1 MTRITIIGKGSMGNA
16 IGGVFAAGGSDVA
29 YVTHGQTGATISG
42 DIVVLAVPH
51 PEVDGILTAFGAQLA
66 GKTVVDITNP
76 LDFST
81 FDSLVVPADASAA
94 SHIQAELPESHVL
107 KAFNTTFAA
116 ILVNRPLGGVP
127 TTVLVAGD
135 DPDAKTSLI
144 EASQRLTN
152 DPFGVSVGVDVGG
165 VSEGDAVIERLAEIG
180 QRGVLCQRPL
190 LEAVRRSSCSRA
202 RYGSPSNQSCRGG
215 CASRGSFQR

>member
-1 MTRITIIGKGSMGNA
+1 MSRITIIGKGSMGNA

-29 YVTHGQTGATISG
+29 YVTHGQTEATIAG

-51 PEVDGILTAFGAQLA
+51 PEVDGILTTFGAQLA

-94 SHIQAELPESHVL
+94 AQIQAKLPESHVL

-116 ILVNRPLGGVP
+116 TLANRQLGGVP

-135 DPDAKTSLI
+135 DADAKTSLI
-144 EASQRLTN
+144 DAITA
-152 DPFGVSVGVDVGG
+152 GG
-165 VSEGDAVIERLAEIG
+165 VSALDAGAL
-180 QRGVLCQRPL
+180 
-190 LEAVRRSSCSRA
+190 SRA
-202 RYGSPSNQSCRGG
+202 RELEAIGFLQLTLAVSEKIGWSGG
-215 CASRGSFQR
+215 FAVIR

>member
-66 GKTVVDITNP
+66 GKTVVDVTNP

-116 ILVNRPLGGVP
+116 TLVNRQLGGVP

-144 EASQRLTN
+144 EAITAA
-152 DPFGVSVGVDVGG
+152 GVSAL
-165 VSEGDAVIERLAEIG
+165 DAGAL
-180 QRGVLCQRPL
+180 
-190 LEAVRRSSCSRA
+190 SRA
-202 RYGSPSNQSCRGG
+202 RELEAIGFLQLTLAVSEKIGWNGG
-215 CASRGSFQR
+215 FAVIR